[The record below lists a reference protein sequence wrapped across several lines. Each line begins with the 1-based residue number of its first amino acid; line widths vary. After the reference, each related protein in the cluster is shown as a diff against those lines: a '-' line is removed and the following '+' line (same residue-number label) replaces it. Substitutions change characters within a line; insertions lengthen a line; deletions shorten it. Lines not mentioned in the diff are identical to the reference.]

1 MRVSDRN
8 VDLKTFFPF
17 NCCEDTLLAK
27 ALKLGRCVKYS
38 SGEIVL
44 TNGSPAK
51 HCGIIIA
58 GEAVAFKTEPNG
70 NRYQLCLKEGCFIGL
85 ESIRDNEN
93 YNGKVAAVTD
103 LEVFFWKREG
113 FCGFLEDDPDFAE
126 SLYMLDDGR
135 IYQER
140 YLIPETDITDPVLCS
155 QGAHWISVFSPVF
168 LILCVLSI
176 SLCGCSLLVRK
187 YPVAWFLVAGLL
199 AAAGIKLYQIIIAW
213 SNERFLVTVKNAIIV
228 PKNTNIENAV
238 IRLYRLQSINVVQ
251 NAASRLIDVGSIEL
265 ISDEKT
271 VRTPLLKHPDKTALL
286 IQCFGQKDSL
296 GRSISVNSEYT
307 RKEKLS
313 AENKNTDHNFTD
325 TQEYEDKKVRYE
337 FKAHWALLI
346 KMIIKP
352 LILICV
358 SLAGIFY
365 FKNETN
371 AVSIHTI
378 LLLVLLAGFVCLIYQ
393 FVSWNN
399 HRFVIEENLIR
410 DFSKKP
416 FSAEDQNMAMT
427 HKIESVRYQKKGFFQ
442 VLLNYGTVYILAGDG
457 ELSFDYVRDPKRV
470 QQLIIDACSRDEYN
484 RNQKAAFLQHPYDD
498 RLDVPVNEKG

>member
-8 VDLKTFFPF
+8 VNLKEFFPF
-17 NCCEDTLLAK
+17 NCCEDTLLVK
-27 ALKLGRCVKYS
+27 AMKFGRCVKYS
-38 SGEIVL
+38 SGEIIL

-51 HCGIIIA
+51 HCGIIIE

-85 ESIRDNEN
+85 ESIRDNEK
-93 YNGKVAAVTD
+93 YNAKIAAITD
-103 LEVFFWKREG
+103 ILIFFWNREG

-155 QGAHWISVFSPVF
+155 QGAHWISVFFPVI
-168 LILCVLSI
+168 LILSVLSI
-176 SLCGCSLLVRK
+176 SLYGCSLLIRM
-187 YPVAWFLVAGLL
+187 YPVTWFLVAGLL
-199 AAAGIKLYQIIIAW
+199 AAAGIKLYQIIISQA
-213 SNERFLVTVKNAIIV
+213 NERFLVTTKNAIIV
-228 PKNTNIENAV
+228 PNNANVENTV
-238 IRLYRLQSINVVQ
+238 IRLYTLQSINVVQ
-251 NAASRLIDVGSIEL
+251 NTASRMIDVGSIDL
-265 ISDEKT
+265 ISEDKK

-286 IQCFGQKDSL
+286 IQCFAQKDSL
-296 GRSISVNSEYT
+296 GRSIAVNSVYT
-307 RKEKLS
+307 HKEKLS
-313 AENKNTDHNFTD
+313 VDNKNNFVD
-325 TQEYEDKKVRYE
+325 IQEYEDKKVRYE
-337 FKAHWALLI
+337 FKAHWALLV

-352 LILICV
+352 LILICI

-371 AVSIHTI
+371 AALIHKI
-378 LLLVLLAGFVCLIYQ
+378 ILLVLLVGFICLIYQ

-470 QQLIIDACSRDEYN
+470 QQLIIDACSQDEYK
-484 RNQKAAFLQHPYDD
+484 RNQKAAYFQQPYDD
-498 RLDVPVNEKG
+498 GVVDLVNEKK